1 MLKIDTETMTISMT
15 KGDAEY
21 IVFSAEDDEG
31 QEYVPVTGDILKFGV
46 AKKVDTDPIFQIENT
61 MDDDAEEFWTIE
73 IKPEHTRDMKI
84 IEDGYAFDVELMT
97 STGPDTIIGET
108 DTVHPTFILWGDV
121 AK

>member
-1 MLKIDTETMTISMT
+1 MLKIDTKTMTISMT

-31 QEYVPVTGDILKFGV
+31 QAYVPVAGDMLKFGV

-73 IKPEHTRDMKI
+73 IEPEHTRELKLG
-84 IEDGYAFDVELMT
+84 EYVFDVELTT

-108 DTVHPTFILWGDV
+108 DEVHPKFILWGDV